1 MDMMD
6 KVMIVDDM
14 EVNRR
19 ILERIVSEMGNVPIV
34 AESSKVALE
43 QLQED
48 VPDLFLLDI
57 SMPGISGFELCKI
70 LKSEI
75 RTRDIP
81 VVFIS
86 AFSGTEEIVM
96 GFDVGGVDYI
106 SKPFVPEEVSAR
118 IYNQIKSY
126 HMQRELGTY
135 NKRLNTLINEQ
146 INQIENE
153 RKNVLYAVATI
164 HMKLNGREG
173 SRIEHMKYNC
183 RILAHS
189 YQLSALAPEEVS
201 NSFVD
206 NVEIAVPMYNIGLLG
221 ISKDIQD
228 KYRQGLLTSEEEIG
242 HRALDR

>member
-118 IYNQIKSY
+118 IYNQTKSY

-135 NKRLNTLINEQ
+135 NKRLNT
-146 INQIENE
+146 
-153 RKNVLYAVATI
+153 
-164 HMKLNGREG
+164 
-173 SRIEHMKYNC
+173 
-183 RILAHS
+183 
-189 YQLSALAPEEVS
+189 
-201 NSFVD
+201 
-206 NVEIAVPMYNIGLLG
+206 
-221 ISKDIQD
+221 
-228 KYRQGLLTSEEEIG
+228 
-242 HRALDR
+242 